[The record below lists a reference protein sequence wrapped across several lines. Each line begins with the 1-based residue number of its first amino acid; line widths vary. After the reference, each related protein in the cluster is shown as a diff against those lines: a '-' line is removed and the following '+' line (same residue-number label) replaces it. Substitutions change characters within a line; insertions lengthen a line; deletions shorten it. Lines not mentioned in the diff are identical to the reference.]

1 MFRGQRAFNH
11 CYFLKFHHYSSF
23 QLILY
28 CIVCICCRENQTA
41 SLVTSLDSVLSVGL
55 PQTESPMSECVK
67 FTQREALFR
76 WSPTRL
82 NSLFSSRSL
91 LISCS
96 RLLASA
102 HSAPPLSSCLSGV
115 NVFTDG
121 LLIHHLL
128 RLRQS
133 PPPTS
138 IPSTVQHIIHHL
150 CFYLSARTHTDCML
164 RLITKCY
171 ISICVGYANRHTHTH
186 RHTQTQ
192 TVA

>member
-1 MFRGQRAFNH
+1 MFRGQRAFSH
-11 CYFLKFHHYSSF
+11 CYFLKLHHCSSF

-28 CIVCICCRENQTA
+28 CIVCVCCTENQTA
-41 SLVTSLDSVLSVGL
+41 PLVTSLDSVCALSRAS
-55 PQTESPMSECVK
+55 QTESPMFECVK

-133 PPPTS
+133 PPRYSTLS
-138 IPSTVQHIIHHL
+138 ITFAFTCQQGP
-150 CFYLSARTHTDCML
+150 
-164 RLITKCY
+164 
-171 ISICVGYANRHTHTH
+171 
-186 RHTQTQ
+186 TQT
-192 TVA
+192 AC

>member
-1 MFRGQRAFNH
+1 
-11 CYFLKFHHYSSF
+11 
-23 QLILY
+23 
-28 CIVCICCRENQTA
+28 
-41 SLVTSLDSVLSVGL
+41 
-55 PQTESPMSECVK
+55 MSECVK

-82 NSLFSSRSL
+82 NSLISSRSL

-133 PPPTS
+133 PPRYSTLSITFAFTCQQGPTQTACWDS
-138 IPSTVQHIIHHL
+138 LLSVTFPSAWAMPIGTHTHAQ
-150 CFYLSARTHTDCML
+150 THTDPNSGLMVKWAL
-164 RLITKCY
+164 NFKKRKASTVKESL
-171 ISICVGYANRHTHTH
+171 NRQEQKKTYTHCL
-186 RHTQTQ
+186 
-192 TVA
+192 TVCQYT